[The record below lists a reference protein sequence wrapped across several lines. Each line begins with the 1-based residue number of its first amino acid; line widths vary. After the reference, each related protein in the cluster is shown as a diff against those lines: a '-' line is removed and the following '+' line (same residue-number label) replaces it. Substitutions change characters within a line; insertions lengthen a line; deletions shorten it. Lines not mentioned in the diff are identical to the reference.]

1 MVVTNSKRIAMN
13 TVIMYSRMLI
23 VMFLSFYSS
32 RILLSTLGVTDFGI
46 LSVVGSITV
55 SFAAIKGLFS
65 ESIQCFL
72 NVAKGRQENS
82 LEEQRRIFYLSI
94 VIHIVLALLFF
105 IIAECIGIWLL
116 NKHLEIPLDRLD
128 SAYFVFHVSVIA
140 TTISIMSIP
149 YDAVVIANE
158 RMSFY
163 AILSLFDNI
172 IRLVFILFLPIIGL
186 DYLKTYS
193 LFILF
198 VPLTTF
204 IIQLIYCKRFA
215 ECTFIKTFDKT
226 LFRGML
232 SLSSWNFFGNICFS
246 LIHEGINMMLN
257 IYGGVVM
264 NASRAIA
271 YQVKNVA
278 NQVSTNTLVAVR
290 PKIMQYSIQKEK
302 CAYFDD
308 IFLLSRLSFFLLAI
322 VVFPLFIFCP
332 NLLNV
337 WLGEYPEA
345 SVIFTRVILISLFV
359 RTLHEPI
366 NMMNMAFAK
375 IRRQIIVES
384 IIMLFA
390 FAMIYLSFDFTDNIA
405 MPFVILTIME
415 IFVMVGLII
424 NAKYEVDFPLV
435 MYVKKVVIPM
445 IVLVVLS
452 FFSGLFII
460 KLPISNIGMLMLGSL
475 SAVIVELVICFILL
489 DNRERNILKRL
500 LIKK

>member
-1 MVVTNSKRIAMN
+1 MVTNSKRIAMN
-13 TVIMYSRMLI
+13 TMIMYGRMLI
-23 VMFLSFYSS
+23 VMLLSFYSS

-46 LSVVGSITV
+46 LSVVGSLTV

-65 ESIQCFL
+65 ESVQRFL
-72 NVAKGRQENS
+72 NVAKGRKES
-82 LEEQRRIFYLSI
+82 SIDEQQRIFYLSL
-94 VIHIVLALLFF
+94 VIHVVLAVLFF
-105 IIAECIGIWLL
+105 IIAECVGTWLL
-116 NKHLEIPLDRLD
+116 NNHLDIPTERFD
-128 SAYFVFHVSVIA
+128 AAFFVFHVSVIA
-140 TTISIMSIP
+140 TTISIISVP

-158 RMSFY
+158 KMSFY
-163 AILSLFDNI
+163 AVLSLFDSI
-172 IRLVFILFLPIIGL
+172 IKLVFILLLPSIGI

-193 LFILF
+193 MFLLF
-198 VPLTTF
+198 VPLTTL
-204 IIQLIYCKRFA
+204 IIQFIYCKRFP
-215 ECTFIKTFDKT
+215 ECAYVKKSDKR

-232 SLSSWNFFGNICFS
+232 DLSGWNFFGNICFS
-246 LIHEGINMMLN
+246 LIHEGINMLLN

-271 YQVKNVA
+271 YQVKNIA
-278 NQVSTNTLVAVR
+278 NQVSTNTLVAIR
-290 PKIMQYSIQKEK
+290 PKIIQYSIQKERN
-302 CAYFDD
+302 AYFED
-308 IFLLSRLSFFLLAI
+308 IFLLSRLSFFTLAI
-322 VVFPLFIFCP
+322 VIFPLFIFCP
-332 NLLNV
+332 NLLNI

-345 SVIFTRVILISLFV
+345 SVIFTRIILISLFV

-375 IRRQIIVES
+375 IRRQMIVES
-384 IIMLFA
+384 TIMLLA

-415 IFVMVGLII
+415 IIVMVGLII

-445 IVLVVLS
+445 IVLIAFS

-460 KLPISNIGMLMLGSL
+460 KLPICNMGMLMLGVL

>member
-65 ESIQCFL
+65 ESIQRFL

-82 LEEQRRIFYLSI
+82 IEEQRSIFYLSI

-105 IIAECIGIWLL
+105 IIAECVGIWLL

-128 SAYFVFHVSVIA
+128 AAYFVFHVSVIA

-158 RMSFY
+158 KMGFY

-172 IRLVFILFLPIIGL
+172 IRLVFILLLPIIGL

-215 ECTFIKTFDKT
+215 ECSFINKFDKT

-232 SLSSWNFFGNICFS
+232 TLSSWNFFGNICFS
-246 LIHEGINMMLN
+246 LIHEGINMLLN
-257 IYGGVVM
+257 IFGGVVM

-271 YQVKNVA
+271 YQVKNAA

-302 CAYFDD
+302 SAYFDD

-322 VVFPLFIFCP
+322 VIFPLFIFCP
-332 NLLNV
+332 YLLHM
-337 WLGEYPEA
+337 WLGEYPKY
-345 SVIFTRVILISLFV
+345 SVIFTRIILISIFV

-375 IRRQIIVES
+375 IKRQIIVES
-384 IIMLFA
+384 IIML
-390 FAMIYLSFDFTDNIA
+390 LSFAVIFLSFKFSDNIS
-405 MPFVILTIME
+405 MPFIILTIME
-415 IFVMVGLII
+415 IMVMIGLII
-424 NAKYEVDFPLV
+424 NAKYEVGFPLM
-435 MYVKKVVIPM
+435 MYLRSVIIPM
-445 IVLVVLS
+445 IVLAIIS
-452 FFSGLFII
+452 TFCGLLII
-460 KLPISNIGMLMLGSL
+460 KFHINNIVMLLLGAL
-475 SAVIVELVICFILL
+475 IAAVVEIAICFVLL
-489 DNRERNILKRL
+489 NNRERNILKRL